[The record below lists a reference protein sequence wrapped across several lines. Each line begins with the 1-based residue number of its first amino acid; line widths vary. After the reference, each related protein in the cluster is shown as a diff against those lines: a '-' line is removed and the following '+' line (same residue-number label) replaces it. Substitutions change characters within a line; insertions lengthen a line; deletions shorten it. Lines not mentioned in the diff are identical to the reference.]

1 MMIHVDDDDN
11 SNDDD
16 DQDVIGT
23 ECLSTT
29 IAEQSDVLD
38 AQKLFATKHRSIS
51 RRVVQS
57 HDASNCGLDE
67 GKYSH
72 CR

>member
-1 MMIHVDDDDN
+1 MMIMNEALDAYL
-11 SNDDD
+11 
-16 DQDVIGT
+16 QPF
-23 ECLSTT
+23 
-29 IAEQSDVLD
+29 AEQGNVLD

-51 RRVVQS
+51 KGVIPS

-67 GKYSH
+67 GKCSQ